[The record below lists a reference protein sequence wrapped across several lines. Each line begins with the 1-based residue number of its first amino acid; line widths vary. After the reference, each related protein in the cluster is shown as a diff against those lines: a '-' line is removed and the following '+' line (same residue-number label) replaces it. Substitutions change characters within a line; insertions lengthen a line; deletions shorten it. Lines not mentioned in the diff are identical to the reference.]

1 MIIKEVNK
9 ILEITS
15 RKGAV
20 YFRSDYDG
28 SWWRRKNTDDCRG
41 NFFIGAEYNLPKE
54 ILKKL
59 KKH

>member
-1 MIIKEVNK
+1 MIIKINDK

-28 SWWRRKNTDDCRG
+28 SWWKRKNTDNYRG
-41 NFFIGAEYNLPKE
+41 NFFIGAEHNLPKE